1 MRLSTA
7 PGPTVSLWHG
17 RLPWAIG
24 HSSAYLGP
32 AADQL
37 DDRLRL
43 GKGGPVAPGP
53 TAGNRYG
60 WLLEAIGR
68 TSAQLGP
75 AAAQSAHPCLERL
88 LSLGLAYPGT
98 NPPTV
103 APKAVKVPRSLD
115 RGAFAVFNLSP
126 ISLECFG
133 LIECVIP
140 SSTDSEITLGRHGFV
155 RFDLWYLRFLL
166 LPFGSPI
173 FCRFESFITDFLP
186 TVTSA
191 NLSASPRRTTLPILA
206 RVVNEPGP
214 TTYPRLDVMQKSAST
229 LHASLPHAEI

>member
-17 RLPWAIG
+17 RLPWALG
-24 HSSAYLGP
+24 RASAYLGP

-43 GKGGPVAPGP
+43 WKGGPVAPGP

-60 WLLEAIGR
+60 WLLKAIAR

-75 AAAQSAHPCLERL
+75 AAAQSAHPCLERFI
-88 LSLGLAYPGT
+88 SLGLAYPGT

-115 RGAFAVFNLSP
+115 RGAFAVFNIFP
-126 ISLECFG
+126 
-133 LIECVIP
+133 
-140 SSTDSEITLGRHGFV
+140 TLGHTLV
-155 RFDLWYLRFLL
+155 
-166 LPFGSPI
+166 S
-173 FCRFESFITDFLP
+173 S
-186 TVTSA
+186 
-191 NLSASPRRTTLPILA
+191 SASFRVPLTRRSHSADLVSSDLFYGISDSSSCL
-206 RVVNEPGP
+206 
-214 TTYPRLDVMQKSAST
+214 LDLLSFADSDR
-229 LHASLPHAEI
+229 S

>member
-1 MRLSTA
+1 MRLPTA

-24 HSSAYLGP
+24 RASAYLGP

-60 WLLEAIGR
+60 WLLEATGR

-75 AAAQSAHPCLERL
+75 AAAQSAHPCLERF

-98 NPPTV
+98 NPPT
-103 APKAVKVPRSLD
+103 
-115 RGAFAVFNLSP
+115 
-126 ISLECFG
+126 
-133 LIECVIP
+133 
-140 SSTDSEITLGRHGFV
+140 TLF
-155 RFDLWYLRFLL
+155 
-166 LPFGSPI
+166 
-173 FCRFESFITDFLP
+173 
-186 TVTSA
+186 
-191 NLSASPRRTTLPILA
+191 
-206 RVVNEPGP
+206 
-214 TTYPRLDVMQKSAST
+214 
-229 LHASLPHAEI
+229 

>member
-17 RLPWAIG
+17 RLPWAI
-24 HSSAYLGP
+24 SRASASLGP
-32 AADQL
+32 ATDQL

-126 ISLECFG
+126 ITLERLG
-133 LIECVIP
+133 LIKCVIP
-140 SSTDSEITLGRHGFV
+140 SSADSEITLARPGFV
-155 RFDLWYLRFLL
+155 QFDLWYLRFLL
-166 LPFGSPI
+166 LPFEPPI
-173 FCRFESFITDFLP
+173 FRRFGSFITDFLP

-191 NLSASPRRTTLPILA
+191 DFSACLCRTTLLILA
-206 RVVNEPGP
+206 RVVNELGP
-214 TTYPRLDVMQKSAST
+214 TTYP
-229 LHASLPHAEI
+229 